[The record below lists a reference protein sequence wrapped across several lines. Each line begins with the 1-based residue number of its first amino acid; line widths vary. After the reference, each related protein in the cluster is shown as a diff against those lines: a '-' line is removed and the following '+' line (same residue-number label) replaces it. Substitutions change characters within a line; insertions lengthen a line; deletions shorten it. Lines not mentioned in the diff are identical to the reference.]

1 MSAIKIL
8 KVGGSK
14 DWTGDHGTFRIYDV
28 TFESGDQRGQGQVKK
43 KVDSPAPS
51 EGETFE
57 GTIVDKGAFPP
68 ELKRAQQAPSNGG
81 GGGRAPMSP
90 AKEAEIRRLACQK
103 SAVALLVAEVSM
115 GQEKPGTVSELLK
128 KRIDWLEEDCIAAGE
143 KAA

>member
-28 TFESGDQRGQGQVKK
+28 TFESGEQGGQGQVKK
-43 KVDSPAPS
+43 KVDSPPPS

-68 ELKRAQQAPSNGG
+68 ELKRAQQAPSNNGG
-81 GGGRAPMSP
+81 GGGKGPGER
-90 AKEAEIRRLACQK
+90 AEIRRMNAH
-103 SAVALLVAEVSM
+103 SNAVRLLMMEHHAGLLVQ
-115 GQEKPGTVSELLK
+115 GEKLGPRFLEIT
-128 KRIDWLEEDCIAAGE
+128 DWLVSDIIAAGE

>member
-8 KVGGSK
+8 KVGASK

-28 TFESGDQRGQGQVKK
+28 TFESGEQSGQGQVKK
-43 KVDSPAPS
+43 KVDSPPPS

-68 ELKRAQQAPSNGG
+68 ELKRAQQASNSGG
-81 GGGRAPMSP
+81 GGGHARSP
-90 AKEAEIRRLACQK
+90 EKEAEITRMHSQEMAIRWAAVLQAGGQWPSDA
-103 SAVALLVAEVSM
+103 SAEDRKATLV
-115 GQEKPGTVSELLK
+115 KL
-128 KRIDWLEEDCIAAGE
+128 IDFFEADAGK